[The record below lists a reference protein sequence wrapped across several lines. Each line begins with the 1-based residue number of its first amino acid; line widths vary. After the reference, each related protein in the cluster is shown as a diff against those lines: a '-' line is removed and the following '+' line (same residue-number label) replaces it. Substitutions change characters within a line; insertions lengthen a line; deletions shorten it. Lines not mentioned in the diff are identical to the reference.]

1 MYRRILVPLDG
12 SETAEKVLPV
22 VKMEG
27 THHQATIVLMRVIPP
42 LRASLMMSPKFL
54 EQTTQQVTEI
64 TQNYL
69 EGIAEQLRAEG
80 LEVEIEIQSGPPAQ
94 HILDFAESNQCDLI
108 IIGSRGETGVVRW
121 RFGSVAS
128 KVVRAKTAMPVL
140 VVST

>member
-27 THHQATIVLMRVIPP
+27 TCHQATIVLMRVIPP
-42 LRASLMMSPKFL
+42 LRGSLVMSPKFL

-94 HILDFAESNQCDLI
+94 LILDFAESNQCDLI
-108 IIGSRGETGVVRW
+108 IIGSRGETGAMRW
-121 RFGSVAS
+121 RFGSVSS